1 MNLKAEY
8 FARYEALAAVSGRML
23 CAARGADWSALPGL
37 QAEFMQLVDGL
48 KEADPGVA
56 LDESDLGRKLDLIRR
71 ILADDAAIRD
81 LASPDVARLSALFEA
96 LALDPGID
104 RPLPRARV
112 GPCCGR
118 RVRGARARRRTRRA
132 LFPRAAPACRA
143 PDSQRCG

>member
-1 MNLKAEY
+1 MNRKAEY

-23 CAARGADWSALPGL
+23 GAARSADWSALPGL

-48 KEADPGVA
+48 KEADPGVV

-96 LALDPGID
+96 RRSTKVLTDLY
-104 RPLPRARV
+104 RAR
-112 GPCCGR
+112 G
-118 RVRGARARRRTRRA
+118 
-132 LFPRAAPACRA
+132 
-143 PDSQRCG
+143 